1 MNKRFSQGVVGSMVV
16 LSVALAGC
24 ASTGNESIRAESS
37 STIKDKIVEG
47 KTTQAQVQSM
57 FGAPTVT
64 SFTDSGLEVWTYD
77 FTKMSADAISYVPV
91 VNSFGGSASGTK
103 KSLVVLFDKQNVV
116 QRYSLKEAEVS
127 QKTGLFNR

>member
-1 MNKRFSQGVVGSMVV
+1 MNKRFSQGIVGSMVV
-16 LSVALAGC
+16 LCVALAGC

-47 KTTQAQVQSM
+47 KTTQTQVQSM

-91 VNSFGGSASGTK
+91 VNWFGASSSGTK

>member
-1 MNKRFSQGVVGSMVV
+1 MNKIFSQGVVGSMVV
-16 LSVALAGC
+16 LCVALAGC

-47 KTTQAQVQSM
+47 KTTQAQVQSL

-91 VNSFGGSASGTK
+91 VNWFGASSSGTK

>member
-1 MNKRFSQGVVGSMVV
+1 M
-16 LSVALAGC
+16 
-24 ASTGNESIRAESS
+24 
-37 STIKDKIVEG
+37 EG

-91 VNSFGGSASGTK
+91 VNWFGGSASGTK